1 MMTVRKDFKLS
12 ELLLDDDVT
21 TCFHLVL
28 LNMII
33 DVVMLDKMTLKKKY

>member
-1 MMTVRKDFKLS
+1 MMTVRKDFKFS

-21 TCFHLVL
+21 TCFHLV